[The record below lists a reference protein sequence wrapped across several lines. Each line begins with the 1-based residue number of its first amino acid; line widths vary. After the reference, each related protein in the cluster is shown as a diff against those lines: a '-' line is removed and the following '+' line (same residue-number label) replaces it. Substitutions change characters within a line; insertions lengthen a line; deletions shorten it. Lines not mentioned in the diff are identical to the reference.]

1 MKIELQSETYTLGF
15 MTKTFNTSSGS
26 AKVNLSLEPACKLAL
41 LRKKKQLIKKQ
52 QLKIE
57 Q

>member
-1 MKIELQSETYTLGF
+1 